1 MNLGLPLSNMEAPIR
16 MGALIRMRA
25 LNGVGALI
33 NTNTFEGERIFE
45 SGR

>member
-1 MNLGLPLSNMEAPIR
+1 METPIR

-33 NTNTFEGERIFE
+33 NTNAFEGKRLFERE
-45 SGR
+45 R